1 MEPMVIEVKEIDMEY
16 EFDAAR
22 WYDFT
27 RMELPA
33 ESEAAELW
41 FHSAPSYAPSREFPH
56 HYSF

>member
-1 MEPMVIEVKEIDMEY
+1 MVIEVKEIDMEY